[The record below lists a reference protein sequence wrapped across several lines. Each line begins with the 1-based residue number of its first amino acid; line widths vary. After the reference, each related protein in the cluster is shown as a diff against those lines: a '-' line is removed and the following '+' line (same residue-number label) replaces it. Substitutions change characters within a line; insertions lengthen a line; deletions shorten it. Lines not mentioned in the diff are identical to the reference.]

1 MEIGSTISGTKIEG
15 GRAGCRGG
23 APPMEVAS
31 LFYTKISHIRVSE
44 IHILYGNWGKGGWGR
59 LEEFWMEIGG
69 DPVETHS
76 VKNHSGL
83 FHTKITRIM

>member
-1 MEIGSTISGTKIEG
+1 MEFLDERIIILSHGNRIHYFWTQIEG

-44 IHILYGNWGKGGWGR
+44 IHILYGN
-59 LEEFWMEIGG
+59 
-69 DPVETHS
+69 
-76 VKNHSGL
+76 
-83 FHTKITRIM
+83 